1 MMKPETFPE
10 SKPASADSLNKNEP
24 KLSSALTGLIQKD
37 WRLSMFGPSIRLNQI
52 YQNGDDEE
60 SSPSYIPTDVAFDV
74 NKYDYIAVFIGANY
88 CPHCREFAPHV
99 VQSAPAL
106 EKNKRCKVIYVS
118 GDRDRE
124 NYEAS
129 CKKNEGLDAMP
140 FDIEKTKVFRDLFKL
155 TTIPAL
161 MILRNKNFT
170 NPEPEVITNAR
181 NMLESDPELDR
192 VQWQEIKEDIH
203 SLKLP
208 LKDMLIISGQYG
220 KWWELG
226 HHINPE
232 HPEKMYMN
240 ENAVRIRAGILN
252 TISWFALF
260 NVYQWNDAT
269 FVYAIWPVVFL
280 EMLSSM
286 FIGLTPIA
294 PIGTL
299 ATIMAY
305 YLAPTPHWKP
315 AEPKRFAWLIGL
327 ILVSMCFI
335 VYMARLEIGIEHARP
350 WLATTIILCNIATW
364 FESSAGF
371 CVGCF
376 IYNNY
381 LTKLLDLEECNECK
395 L

>member
-1 MMKPETFPE
+1 MNNPNIAENKMPSIDMSNESETKVG
-10 SKPASADSLNKNEP
+10 SSL
-24 KLSSALTGLIQKD
+24 AGLIQKD
-37 WRLSMFGPSIRLNQI
+37 WRLSMFGSSIRLNQV
-52 YQNGDDEE
+52 YQNNDDEE
-60 SSPSYIPTDVAFDV
+60 SSPTYVPTEVAFDV
-74 NKYDYIAVFIGANY
+74 NTYDYIAVFIGANY
-88 CPHCREFAPHV
+88 CPHCREFAPYV
-99 VQSAPAL
+99 VKSARVL
-106 EKNKRCKVIYVS
+106 EQKKRCKVVFVS
-118 GDRDRE
+118 GDRDKD

-140 FDIEKTKVFRDLFKL
+140 FDIEKTKAFRDFFKL

-161 MILRNKNFT
+161 MILRNRKFENR
-170 NPEPEVITNAR
+170 EPEVITNAR
-181 NMLESDPELDR
+181 NLLESDPELDR
-192 VQWQEIKEDIH
+192 VQWQEVKGDIH
-203 SLKLP
+203 SLQLP
-208 LKDMLIISGQYG
+208 LKDMLIISGKYG
-220 KWWELG
+220 NWWELG

-232 HPEKMYMN
+232 HPEKIYMN

-294 PIGTL
+294 PVGTL

-327 ILVSMCFI
+327 MLVSMCFI
-335 VYMARLEIGIEHARP
+335 VYMARHEIGSEHARP

-381 LTKLLDLEECNECK
+381 LTKMFDLEECGECK